1 MSDVV
6 IGCDNNNGRDHDIKN
21 TVTKDLEKE
30 GHTVEKYPIGPNFA
44 SYA

>member
-6 IGCDNNNGRDHDIKN
+6 IGCDNNNGRDH
-21 TVTKDLEKE
+21 DLEKE